1 MSIRTVDDLTD
12 RLAREL
18 SWRKKELS
26 DLKYYIGLMPPD
38 STRRRVLGRCSIT
51 ILYAHWEGFVKLAGR
66 YFLEFIAMQ
75 RLRNEELHPN
85 LMTLSMRKQVN
96 FAPNSQKASQFGKIT
111 NFFLSQMPG
120 RAAIPYKTSID
131 TGSNLS
137 SSVLREILWCL
148 GLDYGPFET
157 REKFID
163 SRLLGR
169 RNFVAHGEATNVDP
183 EEYDE
188 MREGVIAMMTNL
200 KTQIENSAA
209 LKTYL
214 FETISMTEQQH

>member
-1 MSIRTVDDLTD
+1 MSIRTVEDLTD
-12 RLAREL
+12 KLSREL

-26 DLKYYIGLMPPD
+26 DLKYYISLTTPN
-38 STRRRVLGRCSIT
+38 STRRRVLGRCGIT

-75 RLRNEELHPN
+75 RCRNEELHPN
-85 LMTLSMRKQVN
+85 LLTLSMRKHVN
-96 FAPNSQKASQFGKIT
+96 LAPTIAKVSNFGKIT
-111 NFFLSQMPG
+111 NFFLSQMPT
-120 RAAIPYKTSID
+120 RAAIPYKTAID

-137 SSVLREILWCL
+137 SAVLREILWCL

-169 RNFVAHGEATNVDP
+169 RNSVAHGDVMDVDLG
-183 EEYDE
+183 EYAE
-188 MREGVIAMMTNL
+188 MRESVISMMTNL
-200 KTQIENSAA
+200 KTQIENSAL

-214 FETISMTEQQH
+214 KPTP

>member
-1 MSIRTVDDLTD
+1 MSIRTVDDLTN

-18 SWRKKELS
+18 AWRKRELS
-26 DLKYYIGLMPPD
+26 DLKYYMGLMPPD
-38 STRRRVLGRCSIT
+38 STRRKVLGRCSVT

-75 RLRNEELHPN
+75 RHRNEELHPN
-85 LMTLSMRKQVN
+85 LLTLSMRKQVD
-96 FAPNSQKASQFGKIT
+96 FVSKALKASEFGKIT
-111 NFFLSQMPG
+111 TFFLSQMPD
-120 RAAIPYKTSID
+120 RATIPYKTAID

-137 SSVLREILWCL
+137 STVLREILWCL
-148 GLDYGPFET
+148 GLDYRPFET

-183 EEYDE
+183 REYDE

-200 KTQIENSAA
+200 KTQIENSAL
-209 LKTYL
+209 LKAYVKL
-214 FETISMTEQQH
+214 SA

>member
-18 SWRKKELS
+18 AWRKRELS
-26 DLKYYIGLMPPD
+26 DLKYYMGLMPPD
-38 STRRRVLGRCSIT
+38 STRRKVLGRCSVT

-75 RLRNEELHPN
+75 RHRNEDLHPN
-85 LMTLSMRKQVN
+85 LLTLSMRKQVD
-96 FAPNSQKASQFGKIT
+96 FAPKALKASEFGKIT
-111 NFFLSQMPG
+111 NFFLSQLPD
-120 RAAIPYKTSID
+120 RATIPYKTAID

-137 SSVLREILWCL
+137 STVFREILWSL
-148 GLDYGPFET
+148 GLDYRPFET

-183 EEYDE
+183 GEYDE
-188 MREGVIAMMTNL
+188 MREGVVAMMTNL
-200 KTQIENSAA
+200 KTQIENSAV
-209 LKTYL
+209 LKTYMKL
-214 FETISMTEQQH
+214 SA

>member
-1 MSIRTVDDLTD
+1 MSIRTVDDLINK
-12 RLAREL
+12 LAMEL
-18 SWRKKELS
+18 AWRKKELS

-38 STRRRVLGRCSIT
+38 STRRKVLGRCSVA

-66 YFLEFIAMQ
+66 YFLEFITMQ

-85 LMTLSMRKQVN
+85 LLTLSMRKQVN
-96 FAPNSQKASQFGKIT
+96 FAPNTQKASEFGKIT

-120 RAAIPYKTSID
+120 RAAIPYKTAID

-137 SSVLREILWCL
+137 SAVLREIMWCL
-148 GLDYGPFET
+148 GLDYTPFET

-169 RNFVAHGEATNVDP
+169 RNYVAHGEAMMVDP
-183 EEYDE
+183 GEYDE
-188 MREGVIAMMTNL
+188 MRAGVITMMTNL
-200 KTQIENSAA
+200 KTQIENSAV
-209 LKTYL
+209 LKTYVKL
-214 FETISMTEQQH
+214 SV

>member
-26 DLKYYIGLMPPD
+26 DLKYYIDLMPPD
-38 STRRRVLGRCSIT
+38 STRRKVLGRCSIA
-51 ILYAHWEGFVKLAGR
+51 ILYAHWEGFVKLSGR
-66 YFLEFIAMQ
+66 YFLEFVAMQ

-85 LMTLSMRKQVN
+85 LVTLSMRKQID
-96 FAPNSQKASQFGKIT
+96 FAPNARKASEFGKIT
-111 NFFLSQMPG
+111 SFFLFQMPG
-120 RAAIPYKTSID
+120 RAAIPYKTAID

-137 SSVLREILWCL
+137 STVLREILWCL
-148 GLDYGPFET
+148 GLDYKPFET

-169 RNFVAHGEATNVDP
+169 RNFIAHGEATNVDP
-183 EEYDE
+183 DEYEE
-188 MREGVIAMMTNL
+188 MRGGVIEMMTNL
-200 KTQIENSAA
+200 KTQIENSAVQ
-209 LKTYL
+209 KNY
-214 FETISMTEQQH
+214 MRV

>member
-1 MSIRTVDDLTD
+1 MKIRTKE
-12 RLAREL
+12 EL
-18 SWRKKELS
+18 SDALASQLVWRKKELS

-38 STRRRVLGRCSIT
+38 STRRKVLGRCSIT

-96 FAPNSQKASQFGKIT
+96 FAPNTLKVSEFGKIT
-111 NFFLSQMPG
+111 YFFLSQMTE
-120 RAAIPYKTSID
+120 RAAIPYKKAID
-131 TGSNLS
+131 TEANLS
-137 SSVLREILWCL
+137 SAVFREILWCL
-148 GLDYGPFET
+148 GLDYEPFET

-163 SRLLGR
+163 SRLLGQ
-169 RNFVAHGEATNVDP
+169 RNSVAHGEATNVDP
-183 EEYDE
+183 KEYDE
-188 MREGVIAMMTNL
+188 MREGVIEMMTKF
-200 KTQIENSAA
+200 KTQIENSAV

-214 FETISMTEQQH
+214 KLST